1 MFAPPFG
8 HPLGTPSPAPTTTP
22 FGQPA
27 AVVFGSTMMEFSSP
41 FASPMKPPSTPGGA
55 SFAVGLASPM
65 VVQSPHAPR
74 HETPKKLVTTM
85 PTSKNARRQRLMETC
100 LRKVKDNRNTLVSTL
115 RAGGLTPASFRSEIG
130 RMVNYEWSAMDNG
143 AGVAPLATM
152 MRQDELEEAEYAET
166 IIALEQAFLDD
177 LRREGTCRP
186 GPCTTSRAERSNAH
200 PPRALSSISQ
210 SKAWSI
216 NTLMRCDDSRRNRFE
231 VRLHLSPS
239 LLACLHARVHSI
251 EGRGQMADLD
261 IHCAI
266 RRH

>member
-1 MFAPPFG
+1 
-8 HPLGTPSPAPTTTP
+8 
-22 FGQPA
+22 
-27 AVVFGSTMMEFSSP
+27 
-41 FASPMKPPSTPGGA
+41 
-55 SFAVGLASPM
+55 
-65 VVQSPHAPR
+65 
-74 HETPKKLVTTM
+74 
-85 PTSKNARRQRLMETC
+85 METC

-239 LLACLHARVHSI
+239 LLACTRAFILSREEEWLTVTFIVPSDAIDRYVPEE
-251 EGRGQMADLD
+251 EGEEAVWCPICKRGQLKQSHRIMFCSYQPCGLRLD
-261 IHCAI
+261 TKVHTLLSQ
-266 RRH
+266 